1 MPRPWLHQQAEKFRK
16 RRLDFLLVDRPGGR
30 IDRRARLRIH
40 GSCLVRKMLQVH
52 RVIVLQ
58 SVPLCAA
65 HNGTWRQRFRAVLNA
80 PPGSIALA
88 SNHGQ
93 VGVSSNQLP
102 GPGVRDGGRAK
113 SQHPGP
119 PARRLAR
126 YPSRLKR
133 LPQIGRK
140 PCAPAT
146 RFGAATRAGTCTWTA
161 TDKADLHP
169 GGGGKDFG
177 FFEAARLS

>member
-1 MPRPWLHQQAEKFRK
+1 MARPSLFYCLMRSRGENWSEILWLVTNVQDDLPASMTPCPPLPRPWLHQQAEKFRK

-93 VGVSSNQLP
+93 VGVSSNQLR
-102 GPGVRDGGRAK
+102 GPGVRDGGKGKVR
-113 SQHPGP
+113 ST
-119 PARRLAR
+119 R
-126 YPSRLKR
+126 
-133 LPQIGRK
+133 
-140 PCAPAT
+140 AT
-146 RFGAATRAGTCTWTA
+146 RTPTQPGT
-161 TDKADLHP
+161 HP
-169 GGGGKDFG
+169 
-177 FFEAARLS
+177 A